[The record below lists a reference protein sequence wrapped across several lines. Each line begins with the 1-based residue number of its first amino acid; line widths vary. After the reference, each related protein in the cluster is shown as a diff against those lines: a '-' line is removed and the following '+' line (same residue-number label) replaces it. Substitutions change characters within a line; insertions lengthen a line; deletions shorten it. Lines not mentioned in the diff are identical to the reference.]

1 MGQAS
6 EMAIRIADEVKKRS
20 ERDHYRL
27 VLNEDRVPEALGS
40 KIGGKP
46 YWPVDKEY
54 PVDEQG
60 KPMLMLMQTV
70 SICDELTITPD
81 GTLSWKQ
88 GN

>member
-1 MGQAS
+1 MGEAS
-6 EMAIRIADEVKKRS
+6 EMAIRIAEEIKKRS

-46 YWPVDKEY
+46 YWPVDKDY

-60 KPMLMLMQTV
+60 KPMRPYPNKGC
-70 SICDELTITPD
+70 SS
-81 GTLSWKQ
+81 GSSASTL
-88 GN
+88 N